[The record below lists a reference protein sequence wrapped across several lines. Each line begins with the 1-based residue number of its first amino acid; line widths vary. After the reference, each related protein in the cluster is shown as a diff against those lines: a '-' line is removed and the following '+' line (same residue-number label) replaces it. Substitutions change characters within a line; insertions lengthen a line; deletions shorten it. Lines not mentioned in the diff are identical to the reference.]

1 MPTFYEHP
9 HYRVQKENWRKWRTL
24 YKGDERE
31 LKGPQFLFPHALE
44 AKTADPASEQLRKGR
59 EQRTSYL
66 AIPEILVSL
75 WLSYFFAKP
84 PTLEAGDGSTIKQA
98 SKNIDGERRSLNRFL
113 RDRVT
118 ATYLIYGKVAI
129 LADSFGEEVQ
139 SLAEQK
145 EKGIRPFLEIIEP
158 LDLVDWS
165 IEQSDPKR
173 MGEINAARQVYKLVG
188 TRQSLMEI
196 PRTYLYSVVRS
207 RTPNG
212 YQIEKYRRLIE
223 DASIGLS
230 VDAEINGEDSRFE
243 LAEEPRIVAIDEVP
257 ISLLEDESW
266 LKDVVGEVLRHY
278 NLRSGLD
285 NVNYYQG
292 YQKIFAKGVTDAAYH
307 KALTEYIV
315 ALLPEGGDAF
325 AIDAVDTS
333 ALERAVDGALLS
345 CFKIGLNQLRTLP
358 SDSKEAPS
366 AEAAQAERL
375 NTTQLV
381 EATIEDLENA
391 ANKALEHFGLLA
403 GEAPGKVYFNREIS
417 ELGVEQIL
425 TIYQSMRQEFGNYPK
440 IPKELVKKLVQKLF
454 PNSEQNAELI
464 AAIDTAP
471 DIRSPQE
478 AQLDRAKLLEGVI
491 GGRRTAAGNQA
502 DQGVGNTDQQVR

>member
-1 MPTFYEHP
+1 
-9 HYRVQKENWRKWRTL
+9 
-24 YKGDERE
+24 
-31 LKGPQFLFPHALE
+31 
-44 AKTADPASEQLRKGR
+44 
-59 EQRTSYL
+59 
-66 AIPEILVSL
+66 
-75 WLSYFFAKP
+75 
-84 PTLEAGDGSTIKQA
+84 
-98 SKNIDGERRSLNRFL
+98 L
-113 RDRVT
+113 RDQVT
-118 ATYLIYGKVAI
+118 ATYLAYGKVAI

-188 TRQSLMEI
+188 TRQSLTEI
-196 PRTYLYSVVRS
+196 PRTYIYSVVRS
-207 RTPNG
+207 RTPKG

-223 DASIGLS
+223 DATIGLS

-243 LAEEPRIVAIDEVP
+243 LAEEPRLVKIDEVP

-266 LKDVVGEVLRHY
+266 LKDLVGEVLRHY

-285 NVNYYQG
+285 NVNHYQG
-292 YQKIFAKGVTDAAYH
+292 YQKIFVKGVTDAAYQ

-315 ALLPEGGDAF
+315 SLLPEGGDAF

-333 ALERAVDGALLS
+333 GLERAVDGALLS

-440 IPKELVKKLVQKLF
+440 IPQELVKKLVQKLF
-454 PNSEQNAELI
+454 PNSEESAELLS
-464 AAIDTAP
+464 AIEATP
-471 DIRSPQE
+471 PPRSPQE
-478 AQLDRAKLLEGVI
+478 AQLDRAKLLQGVI
-491 GGRRTAAGNQA
+491 GGRRAAAGNQA